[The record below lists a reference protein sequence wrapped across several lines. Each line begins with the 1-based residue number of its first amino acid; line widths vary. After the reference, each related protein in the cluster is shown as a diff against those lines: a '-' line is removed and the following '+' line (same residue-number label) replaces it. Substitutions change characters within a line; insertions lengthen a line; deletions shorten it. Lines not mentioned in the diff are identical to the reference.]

1 MLILHRS
8 YLHSALCFVISLHFC
23 SPIVSTVF
31 DFNLSSD
38 FELTSSTF
46 LATFYWM
53 LDDPVNAS
61 IVVLHDCV
69 TSHALLRGSSK
80 DRKILFGREKSTKS
94 VGVIATGLHNGFVAR
109 VFLLAAIATI
119 YNISR
124 CLINAKTR
132 GVPLALKRLYL
143 SS

>member
-1 MLILHRS
+1 
-8 YLHSALCFVISLHFC
+8 
-23 SPIVSTVF
+23 
-31 DFNLSSD
+31 
-38 FELTSSTF
+38 
-46 LATFYWM
+46 M

-69 TSHALLRGSSK
+69 TSHAVLRGSSK

-132 GVPLALKRLYL
+132 RSTRAKTTL
-143 SS
+143 SVFLGTYTFILITILTQN